1 MWHMTQGPG
10 GRIKGAVLISRL
22 DLIRKKGGD
31 QALKQV
37 LARLVEPERQ
47 VLGGLLVRVG
57 WYPLELHLHLD
68 DAIAAVFSPG
78 NPGRIFREMG
88 RASADKNLNGPQAPF
103 VKMGDPHFLLRHAPQ
118 IYAAYHD
125 TGRRTYEKTGER
137 SAVLRT
143 FDAEVVDAKD
153 CLTTVGW
160 IEKALEICGT
170 RDPQVVETL
179 CRARGDAHC
188 EYTLSWT

>member
-1 MWHMTQGPG
+1 MTQGPG

-31 QALKQV
+31 QTLRQV
-37 LARLVEPERQ
+37 LARLGEAERQ

-68 DAIAAVFSPG
+68 EAIADVLSPG
-78 NPGRIFREMG
+78 NPTRIFLEMG
-88 RASADKNLNGPQAPF
+88 RASADKNLNGPQSPF
-103 VKMGDPHFLLRHAPQ
+103 VKKGEPHFLLRHTPQ

-137 SAVLRT
+137 SAILRT
-143 FDAEVVDAKD
+143 FDSEVVDAKD

-170 RDPQVVETL
+170 RDPKVTESL

-188 EYTLSWT
+188 EYHLSWS

>member
-1 MWHMTQGPG
+1 MTQGST

-22 DLIRKKGGD
+22 DHIRKKGGD
-31 QALKQV
+31 QALRQV
-37 LARLVEPERQ
+37 LARMGEEERG

-57 WYPLELHLHLD
+57 WYPLELHRRLD
-68 DAIAAVFSPG
+68 EAIAEVLSPG
-78 NPGRIFREMG
+78 NPTSIFREMG
-88 RASADKNLNGPQAPF
+88 RASAEKNLNGPQAPF
-103 VKMGDPHFLLRHAPQ
+103 VKPGDPHFLLRHAPQ

-125 TGRRTYEKTGER
+125 TGRRTYEKTGEL
-137 SAVLRT
+137 SAILRT
-143 FDAEVVDAKD
+143 FDSEVVDAKD

-170 RDPQVVETL
+170 RDPQVAEKL

-188 EYTLSWT
+188 EYHLSWS